1 MKAIKLNH
9 RIFSDNACVC
19 ALCLVY
25 VCTGIS
31 GAIKDFCVNTWERF
45 WEKVLALP
53 WTDLIFAY
61 FFGSQAG
68 QVFFLERHVSFFC
81 SVAVILLMMCM
92 LYSRYTL
99 EAAKIKWAA
108 TSSGL
113 KWENAGAAKPTEGRE
128 LKNEEL
134 ANKLCK
140 KTEFTQEE
148 WDSFGIQ
155 DLCMDN
161 FIKAEIP
168 GSYFQPAATSS
179 GLKWE
184 NAGAAKPTEGRELKN
199 EELANKL
206 CKKTE
211 FTQEEWDSFGI
222 QDLCMDNF
230 IKAEIP
236 GSYFQPAATMKG
248 RLLKFSTVIWQQRAF
263 FVFAAFVL
271 GLFLGVFQG
280 HSLTAPGKHFKN
292 NAAAVKNE
300 VCNRKLILCH
310 PICNTSEHIGFG
322 VRIVCAGITS
332 RDFSGS
338 FFDCSRQALQE

>member
-168 GSYFQPAATSS
+168 GSYFQPAAT
-179 GLKWE
+179 
-184 NAGAAKPTEGRELKN
+184 
-199 EELANKL
+199 
-206 CKKTE
+206 
-211 FTQEEWDSFGI
+211 
-222 QDLCMDNF
+222 
-230 IKAEIP
+230 
-236 GSYFQPAATMKG
+236 MKG